1 MLSPSNITDPEL
13 LALANKILADS
24 GFDIRQYKER
34 PLKRRLAVRMRSCQ
48 VSSYEEYQ
56 QKLKDDPG
64 EYTKLLDT
72 LTINV
77 TKFYRN
83 AETYL
88 TVFDKVLP
96 IILEESKNCPVQ
108 IWSAGCSSGEEPYSL
123 AIMWK
128 EFSESRGLI
137 KECNIYATD
146 IDLRILEKAQAGV
159 YPRSSMDEIP
169 RNLIGKYFEARN
181 DKYHIS
187 PQIKDMVQFEK
198 LDLFSRYSYSEV
210 DLIFCRNVLIY
221 FSRQTQED
229 IFYKFA
235 KALRAG
241 GFLVLGKV
249 ENMFGQMK
257 DTFVSFDVK
266 ERIYRAVK

>member
-1 MLSPSNITDPEL
+1 MHSPNNLTDPEL
-13 LALANKILADS
+13 LALADRILADS

-48 VSSYEEYQ
+48 VKSYEEYRQ
-56 QKLKDDPG
+56 RLKDDPG
-64 EYTKLLDT
+64 EYAKLLDT

-83 AETYL
+83 AETYQA
-88 TVFDKVLP
+88 VQEKVLP
-96 IILEESKNCPVQ
+96 AILEQGGPRAAQ

-123 AIMWK
+123 AILWR
-128 EFSESRGLI
+128 EFCQARGMEA
-137 KECNIYATD
+137 ECRIQATD
-146 IDLRILEKAQAGV
+146 IDLHILDKARAGS
-159 YPRSSMDEIP
+159 YPRSSMDELP
-169 RNLIGKYFEARN
+169 HRLTAKYFAVENERYLVSPGIKEMVSFAR
-181 DKYHIS
+181 
-187 PQIKDMVQFEK
+187 
-198 LDLFSRYSYSEV
+198 LDLFAPYPFTQL

-235 KALRAG
+235 RALRPG

-257 DTFVSFDVK
+257 DTFASFDVK
-266 ERIYRAVK
+266 ERIYRVVK

>member
-1 MLSPSNITDPEL
+1 MLSPSNINDPEL

-48 VSSYEEYQ
+48 VSSYQEYQ

-64 EYTKLLDT
+64 EYVKLLDT

-83 AETYL
+83 SETYL
-88 TVFDKVLP
+88 AVFDRVLP
-96 IILEESKNCPVQ
+96 IILDESKNSPVQ

-123 AIMWK
+123 AIMWR
-128 EFSESRGLI
+128 EFSQARGLA
-137 KECNIYATD
+137 KDCDIYATD
-146 IDLRILEKAQAGV
+146 IDLRILEKAQAGI
-159 YPRSSMDEIP
+159 YPGSSMDEIP
-169 RNLIGKYFEARN
+169 RNLIGKYFEVRN

-187 PQIKDMVQFEK
+187 PQIKDMVRFEK
-198 LDLFSRYSYSEV
+198 LDLFSRYPFSEV

-235 KALRAG
+235 QSLRPN

-266 ERIYRAVK
+266 ERIYRTVK